1 MERNRFSII
10 AQWIVGSF
18 FALTALVN
26 GIHWSSLIFVFAAVL
41 IMPIPKIRELI
52 NKPIVRDFQIKTW
65 MIITL
70 ASLLFVVGCMVSPL
84 GDVSETHDSEVPG
97 YSGGINENESDE
109 KDESSKV
116 DKEDDNTEGDT
127 SSDNSPEDNPPVD
140 NPPEDNPPV
149 DNPPVDNPPV
159 DNPPVDNPP
168 EDNPPEDNPPV
179 DNPPVDNP
187 PVDNPPVDNPPVD
200 NPPVDNP
207 PVDNPPVDNPPEDNP
222 PATDS
227 PSDKG
232 EEMVWIPSTGK
243 KYHTNSGCSNM
254 IDPREVTIEEA
265 EALGFEPCK
274 RCH

>member
-84 GDVSETHDSEVPG
+84 GDVSETHDFEVPG

-127 SSDNSPEDNPPVD
+127 SSDNSPE
-140 NPPEDNPPV
+140 
-149 DNPPVDNPPV
+149 
-159 DNPPVDNPP
+159 
-168 EDNPPEDNPPV
+168 
-179 DNPPVDNP
+179 DNP